1 MAVVSADSADTTSDW
16 RLAMGKT
23 LRLLTLAVVAVL
35 GALTLTVPA
44 SAASPSCGITWG
56 SQAKTTGGFTD
67 TEMIFGVR
75 AGRHSCYDRLVL
87 DVGGE
92 DAAFRS
98 YDVRYVTRVTAEG
111 SGATIP
117 LRGGAYLQI
126 TVGAAAYDQYGNPT
140 FGPQTR
146 EVVNVSG
153 YRTFR
158 QVAYAGSFEG
168 QTDFGLG
175 VRARLPFR
183 VSVLPGTP
191 DTDHTPRLVIDVA
204 HRW

>member
-1 MAVVSADSADTTSDW
+1 M
-16 RLAMGKT
+16 RRT
-23 LRLLTLAVVAVL
+23 LRSLVLVAIAAV
-35 GALTLTVPA
+35 GALTLAAPA
-44 SAASPSCGITWG
+44 SAATPYCGITWG
-56 SQAKTTGGFTD
+56 SQAASTGSFTD
-67 TEMIFGVR
+67 TEMVVGVR
-75 AGRHSCYDRLVL
+75 TGRHACYDRLVL

-98 YDVRYVTRVTAEG
+98 YDVRYVDRVTADG

-126 TVGAAAYDQYGNPT
+126 TVGASAHDPYGNPS
-140 FGPQTR
+140 FHPQTR
-146 EVVNVSG
+146 NVVDVSG

-168 QTDFGLG
+168 RTDFGLG

-183 VSVLPGTP
+183 VFVLPGTP
-191 DTDHTPRLVIDVA
+191 NTDHTPRLVIDVA